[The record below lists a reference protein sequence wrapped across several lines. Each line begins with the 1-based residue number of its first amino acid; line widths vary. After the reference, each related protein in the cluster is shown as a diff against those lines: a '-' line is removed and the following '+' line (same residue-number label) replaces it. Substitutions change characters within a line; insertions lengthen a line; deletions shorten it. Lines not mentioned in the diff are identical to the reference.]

1 MYYGDQNREYHVKFL
16 SDIRRRTVEPGAYP
30 KFKFGPLLTL
40 DFGDYLAHDM
50 NNVTIQ
56 QVNLEGN
63 GHVMLVNLESV
74 FFIEEGARAHRYQ
87 DIKISSVYNPESF
100 WVGAK
105 EIVTR
110 GFFALRGPGN
120 CGFDIKNPNKL
131 SEEALK
137 YLSELPLIN
146 SEFEFEKYQ
155 QAALKYLE
163 SKNIPIIRAKSKESE
178 EQDETPNLLQF
189 TKTA

>member
-40 DFGDYLAHDM
+40 DFGDYLAHGM

-56 QVNLEGN
+56 QVNLEEN

-87 DIKISSVYNPESF
+87 DINISSVYDPESF
-100 WVGAK
+100 RLEAK

-120 CGFDIKNPNKL
+120 CGFDIKTPNKL

-155 QAALKYLE
+155 KAALIYLQ
-163 SKNIPIIRAKSKESE
+163 SKNVPLARAETKAESQE
-178 EQDETPNLLQF
+178 DSPKVLNF
-189 TKTA
+189 RTA